1 MAGSREGVSNCSLN
15 PGYATAYHWY
25 FMCLIM
31 MGRDQEASNFTKR
44 AQELDPLSL
53 IIQADIGLS
62 YYFAGKYDLAIGQLR
77 RALDMDQNFSAAHRI
92 LEAIYEQKGMYADAI
107 HEYEISRILSGKN
120 PELVKRQAAELA
132 EAYGSGGAESYW
144 RKRLDLLREKNN
156 ASSYS
161 VAQVHAMLGKLDDAF
176 VWLGKAYDESSP
188 NIIYSRVD
196 PRFQGLRPDPRFA
209 SLLRRIGLS

>member
-1 MAGSREGVSNCSLN
+1 
-15 PGYATAYHWY
+15 
-25 FMCLIM
+25 
-31 MGRDQEASNFTKR
+31 
-44 AQELDPLSL
+44 
-53 IIQADIGLS
+53 
-62 YYFAGKYDLAIGQLR
+62 
-77 RALDMDQNFSAAHRI
+77 
-92 LEAIYEQKGMYADAI
+92 MYADAI

-144 RKRLDLLREKNN
+144 RKRLDLLRVKNN